1 MNYRVSWDIDID
13 DAASPLDAA
22 RKAHEIVRRPGT
34 SANVYNVEAPD
45 GIVTVVD
52 LETANGPT
60 AQEPAPSLQE
70 VLLAAESFISGFE
83 GDELQEGV
91 DQLLADIRNALRGRT
106 DRQIVDETNA
116 LAGYILAE
124 LVGTG
129 YQVADTWKFYEETD
143 PRSRKAWKH
152 AVAIMEMITFT
163 DAEDALSNLDAD
175 EQGPES
181 RFPVEDWQYEV
192 ANGDTRLG
200 YEAWLECKRAE

>member
-22 RKAHEIVRRPGT
+22 CKAHEIVRRPGT

-45 GIVTVVD
+45 GVVTVVD
-52 LETANGPT
+52 LQTANGLKAPDS
-60 AQEPAPSLQE
+60 APSLQE
-70 VLLAAESFISGFE
+70 VLAAAESFISGFE
-83 GDELQEGV
+83 GDALQEGI
-91 DQLLADIRNALRGRT
+91 DELLADIRAAMRGRT

-116 LAGYILAE
+116 LAGYIMAE

-129 YQVADTWKFYEETD
+129 YQVADTWRFYEETD

-163 DAEDALSNLDAD
+163 DAEDALSNLEPD

-181 RFPVEDWQYEV
+181 RFAVENWRYEV
-192 ANGDTRLG
+192 ALGATRLG
-200 YEAWLECKRAE
+200 YEAWLDAKRSA

>member
-1 MNYRVSWDIDID
+1 MSYRVSWDVGID

-22 RKAHEIVRRPGT
+22 RKAHEIVRWRGT

-52 LETANGPT
+52 LEAANGLKAPDH
-60 AQEPAPSLQE
+60 APSLQE
-70 VLLAAESFISGFE
+70 VLAAAESFISGFE
-83 GDELQEGV
+83 GDEQEGV
-91 DQLLADIRNALRGRT
+91 DQLLADIRAALRGRT

-116 LAGYILAE
+116 LAGYIMAE

-143 PRSRKAWKH
+143 PRSAKAWKH

-163 DAEDALSNLDAD
+163 DAEDALSNLDPD

-200 YEAWLECKRAE
+200 Y